1 MSARPTATGP
11 SIELL
16 LQISAAINSRDVDRI
31 LDFFAEDAT
40 FLMARRPEPGGK
52 LVEQNR
58 RL

>member
-1 MSARPTATGP
+1 M
-11 SIELL
+11 
-16 LQISAAINSRDVDRI
+16 DRI

-40 FLMARRPEPGGK
+40 FLMARGPEPCGK